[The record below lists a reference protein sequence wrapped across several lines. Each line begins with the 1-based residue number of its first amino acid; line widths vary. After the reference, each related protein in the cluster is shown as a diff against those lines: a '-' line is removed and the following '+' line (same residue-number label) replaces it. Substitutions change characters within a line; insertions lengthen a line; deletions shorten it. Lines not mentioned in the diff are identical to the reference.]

1 MTDGITEP
9 YNAEGLMYEGLGRSH
24 KVISQLNDDLTVE
37 EVVDSIIQD
46 VISYMVDEEERDS
59 DITLVAVIGDI
70 ATGFSFPIPTKS
82 LKLVSGTIG
91 YGVIR
96 RLSAALS
103 WHPFFLLL
111 THPI

>member
-1 MTDGITEP
+1 MTGGITEP
-9 YNAEGLMYEGLGRSH
+9 CNAEGLMYEGLGRSH

-59 DITLVAVIGDI
+59 DI

-103 WHPFFLLL
+103 WHPFFFS
-111 THPI
+111 